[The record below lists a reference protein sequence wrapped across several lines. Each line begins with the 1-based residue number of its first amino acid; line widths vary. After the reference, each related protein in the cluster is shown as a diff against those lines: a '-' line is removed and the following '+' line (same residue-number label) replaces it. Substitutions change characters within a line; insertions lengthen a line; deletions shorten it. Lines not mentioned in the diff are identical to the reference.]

1 MQLNVS
7 VDFNVAEVLR
17 ACTEAYKVSPVL
29 FCILV
34 VSFFAF
40 LLCIFNFFKSMYKI
54 HSENKRKSLVYK
66 TKKKGVKRK

>member
-40 LLCIFNFFKSMYKI
+40 LWCIFNFFKSMYKM
-54 HSENKRKSLVYK
+54 HSENKQMSAEYK
-66 TKKKGVKRK
+66 NKKKGIKRK